1 MIQPVLSR
9 IRPYRKRIAVGQSFK
24 FTEVILELI
33 VPLLIARMVD
43 RGITAGNSN
52 LIIQYTLLSLGLAV
66 CGMLCAYVCQYNASV
81 ASQSYGTD
89 LRNDLYL
96 HILHLAEKDINK
108 FGTASLTSRITS
120 DIQTL
125 QQALAMLIRLV
136 PRTPFIC
143 IGSLVMVSLINSKFL
158 LLFLLAV
165 LIFILILFI
174 IIKSILPLINRSQ
187 RLTDRLIGRLL
198 ELLEGVRVIRAVSR
212 SEEKAKQYHWTNE
225 DLKKIMWRI
234 GRLSALLNP
243 LTMLALNLIAVFLLW
258 ISAGEIRLG
267 NLHSGEVIA
276 LINYLT
282 MLLTALTVLSNLV
295 LLYTR
300 AYASA
305 LRVSEI
311 FLTEKRVRNPLK
323 EEVSK
328 IVQDNS
334 PDLKQNMNDSAA
346 ENYSVNE
353 FINNNL
359 FAKNNSESSYSISFA
374 KVDFAYPSS
383 SVLLFD
389 NLSFSLP
396 LGKSLGIIGP
406 TGSGK
411 SSLAFLLERRYPI
424 QAGKIELF
432 GRNINSYTEAELL
445 NLIQIVPQSSSL
457 FSGTLRDSLT
467 AGLTGI
473 ADDEIWHAL
482 TIAQAEDFAAKDKLG
497 LLQQVE
503 RGGGNFSGG
512 QKQRLCI
519 ARALLHK
526 PKILIFDDSS
536 SALDL
541 ATDAALQKAL
551 RNDPL
556 FQKLNLITI
565 SQRIATVRRSDV
577 ILLLNNGQIAG
588 FGTDQELLAENKLYQ
603 EIYCS
608 QTEFD
613 NQNLQPDL
621 SKGNLQDA

>member
-1 MIQPVLSR
+1 MLQPVLSK
-9 IRPYRKRIAVGQSFK
+9 IKPYRKRIVIGQIFK

-43 RGITAGNSN
+43 QGIAFGNSN
-52 LIIQYTLLSLGLAV
+52 LIIQYTLISLGLAV
-66 CGMLCAYVCQYNASV
+66 CGMLCAFVCQYNASV

-89 LRNDLYL
+89 LRNDLFS
-96 HILHLAEKDINK
+96 HILHLAEKDISK

-125 QQALAMLIRLV
+125 QHALAMLIRLV

-143 IGSLVMVSLINSKFL
+143 VGSLVMVSLINSKFL
-158 LLFLLAV
+158 LVFLLAV
-165 LIFILILFI
+165 LIFILILFFI
-174 IIKSILPLINRSQ
+174 TKSILPLVNRSQ

-198 ELLEGVRVIRAVSR
+198 ELLEGIRVIRAVSR
-212 SEEKAKQYHWTNE
+212 SAEKAKQYHWTNE
-225 DLKKIMWRI
+225 DLEKILQRI

-243 LTMLALNLIAVFLLW
+243 LTMLALNLIAVALLW

-311 FLTEKRVRNPLK
+311 FMTAERDWNPVQQDYVTPDFKAVEDDKMEQNDATRNIPA
-323 EEVSK
+323 
-328 IVQDNS
+328 NS
-334 PDLKQNMNDSAA
+334 IT
-346 ENYSVNE
+346 
-353 FINNNL
+353 F
-359 FAKNNSESSYSISFA
+359 KN
-374 KVDFAYPSS
+374 VDFAYPNS

-389 NLSFSLP
+389 DLSFSLP
-396 LGKSLGIIGP
+396 GGKSLGIIGP

-411 SSLAFLLERRYPI
+411 SSLVFLLEKRYPI
-424 QAGKIELF
+424 QAGEIELF
-432 GRNINSYTEAELL
+432 GRDLESYTEAELL

-467 AGLTGI
+467 AGLSGI
-473 ADDEIWHAL
+473 TDDDIWHVL
-482 TIAQAEDFAAKDKLG
+482 SIAQAKKFVAKDKLG

-512 QKQRLCI
+512 QRQRLCI
-519 ARALLHK
+519 ARALLRK
-526 PKILIFDDSS
+526 PRVLIFDDSS

-551 RNDPL
+551 RNDDL
-556 FQKLNLITI
+556 FQAMNLITI
-565 SQRIATVRRSDV
+565 SQRIATVRRSDL
-577 ILLLNNGQIAG
+577 ILLLNNGEIAG
-588 FGTDQELLAENKLYQ
+588 FGTDQELLAENELYQ
-603 EIYCS
+603 EIYRS
-608 QTEFD
+608 QTESR
-613 NQNLQPDL
+613 DL
-621 SKGNLQDA
+621 MHE

>member
-1 MIQPVLSR
+1 MIKPVLSR
-9 IRPYRKRIAVGQSFK
+9 IRPYRKRIVIGQSFK

-43 RGITAGNSN
+43 RGIADGNSK
-52 LIIQYTLLSLGLAV
+52 LIVQYTFFSLGLAV

-89 LRNDLYL
+89 LRNDLYA
-96 HILHLAEKDINK
+96 HILYLAEKDVNK

-143 IGSLVMVSLINSKFL
+143 VGSLVMVSLINSKLL

-165 LIFILILFI
+165 LIFILILFFI
-174 IIKSILPLINRSQ
+174 TKSILPLINRSQ

-198 ELLEGVRVIRAVSR
+198 ELLEGIRVIRAVSR

-225 DLKKIMWRI
+225 DLEKIMRRI
-234 GRLSALLNP
+234 GHFSALLNP
-243 LTMLALNLIAVFLLW
+243 LTMLALNLIAVALLW

-267 NLHSGEVIA
+267 NLHSGELIA

-282 MLLTALTVLSNLV
+282 MLLTALIVLSNLV

-300 AYASA
+300 SYASA

-311 FLTEKRVRNPLK
+311 LMTEGRAKDFIQDKKR
-323 EEVSK
+323 
-328 IVQDNS
+328 
-334 PDLKQNMNDSAA
+334 
-346 ENYSVNE
+346 
-353 FINNNL
+353 
-359 FAKNNSESSYSISFA
+359 NSESRYSISFK
-374 KVDFAYPSS
+374 KVNFAYPNIRT
-383 SVLLFD
+383 LLFD

-396 LGKSLGIIGP
+396 AGKSLGIIGP

-411 SSLAFLLERRYPI
+411 SSLVFLLEKRYPI

-432 GRNINSYTEAELL
+432 GRDINSYTEIELL
-445 NLIQIVPQSSSL
+445 NLIQIVPQNSSL
-457 FSGTLRDSLT
+457 FSGGLRDSLT
-467 AGLTGI
+467 VGLTGI
-473 ADDEIWHAL
+473 TDDEIWHAL
-482 TIAQAEDFAAKDKLG
+482 AIAQAKDFVRKDKMG

-503 RGGGNFSGG
+503 RGGRNFSGG

-519 ARALLHK
+519 ARALLRK

-551 RNDPL
+551 CNDPL
-556 FQKLNLITI
+556 FQEMNLITI
-565 SQRIATVRRSDV
+565 SQRVAAVRRSDL
-577 ILLLNNGQIAG
+577 ILLLNNGEIAG
-588 FGTDQELLAENKLYQ
+588 FGTDQELLTANGLYQ
-603 EIYCS
+603 EIYRS
-608 QTEFD
+608 QTEVD
-613 NQNLQPDL
+613 NQDL
-621 SKGNLQDA
+621 PPKL

>member
-1 MIQPVLSR
+1 MVQPVLNK
-9 IRPYRKRIAVGQSFK
+9 IKPYGKRIAVGQSFK

-43 RGITAGNSN
+43 RGITGGNSK
-52 LIIQYTLLSLGLAV
+52 LIIQYTVLSLGLAV

-89 LRNDLYL
+89 LRNDLYS
-96 HILHLAEKDINK
+96 HILGLAEKDIHK

-143 IGSLVMVSLINSKFL
+143 IGSLIMVTLINVKFL
-158 LLFLLAV
+158 LIFLLAV
-165 LIFILILFI
+165 LIFVLILFVI
-174 IIKSILPLINRSQ
+174 TKSILPLINRSQ

-198 ELLEGVRVIRAVSR
+198 ELLEGIRVIRAVSR

-225 DLKKIMWRI
+225 DSAKIMQRI

-300 AYASA
+300 SYASA
-305 LRVSEI
+305 LRVGEI
-311 FLTEKRVRNPLK
+311 FMTEKRIRNPAGDETAGISRENLL
-323 EEVSK
+323 
-328 IVQDNS
+328 N
-334 PDLKQNMNDSAA
+334 PKQQINGKFA
-346 ENYSVNE
+346 EAVDH
-353 FINNNL
+353 NL
-359 FAKNNSESSYSISFA
+359 SNTKKSGSSCLISF
-374 KVDFAYPSS
+374 KQVDFAYPNSS
-383 SVLLFD
+383 ILLFD
-389 NLSFSLP
+389 NLSFALP
-396 LGKSLGIIGP
+396 QDKSLGIIGP

-411 SSLAFLLERRYPI
+411 SSLVFLLERRYPI

-432 GRNINSYTEAELL
+432 DRDINLYSEVELL

-467 AGLTGI
+467 VGTSGI
-473 ADDEIWHAL
+473 SDDEIWHAL
-482 TIAQAEDFAAKDKLG
+482 TLAQAKDFVEKDKQG
-497 LLQQVE
+497 LEQRVE
-503 RGGGNFSGG
+503 RGGGNYSGG
-512 QKQRLCI
+512 QRQRLCI
-519 ARALLHK
+519 ARALLRK
-526 PKILIFDDSS
+526 PAVLIFDDSS

-541 ATDAALQKAL
+541 TTDAALQKAL
-551 RNDPL
+551 RNDPM
-556 FQKLNLITI
+556 FEKLNLITI
-565 SQRIATVRRSDV
+565 SQRVATVSRSDL
-577 ILLLNNGQIAG
+577 ILLMNNGEIAG
-588 FGTDQELLAENKLYQ
+588 FGTDRKLLAENELYQ
-603 EIYCS
+603 EIYRS
-608 QTEFD
+608 QTEVD
-613 NQNLQPDL
+613 NLNSLSDISNGDL
-621 SKGNLQDA
+621 LYE